1 MNFET
6 KLSGNNVTVYNIS
19 KKNHD
24 VESSF
29 MVDWSFVTE
38 MRQWGVKSMYLYVNK
53 VCGQIDVNYW
63 DDENSMPI
71 PILIDSSMEEHDGEK
86 WAIDVDKSEL
96 EFGDCVQP
104 KDIYVDFDNKS
115 IIVNTTPID

>member
-115 IIVNTTPID
+115 IIVYF